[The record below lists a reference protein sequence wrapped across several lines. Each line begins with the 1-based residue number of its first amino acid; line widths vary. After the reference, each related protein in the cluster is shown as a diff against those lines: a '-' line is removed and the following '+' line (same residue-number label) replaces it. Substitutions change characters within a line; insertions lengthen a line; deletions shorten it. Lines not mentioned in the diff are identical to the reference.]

1 MALSKIKDS
10 ERFEFEN
17 AQELK
22 DFLNQFHS
30 TDLRWIPFTNT
41 ALGYL
46 VLHWE
51 TEVLS
56 DGSHVNNLRVST

>member
-30 TDLRWIPFTNT
+30 TDLRGIPFTNT